1 MYERTETNPS
11 RPSSPERKPEVP
23 LTRAN
28 QRIIIEPL
36 MTAAEVAS
44 VLVVNTKRVYELG
57 IPSIRLSNRT
67 IRWRPSDV
75 KEYIDERRAES

>member
-1 MYERTETNPS
+1 
-11 RPSSPERKPEVP
+11 
-23 LTRAN
+23 
-28 QRIIIEPL
+28 

-75 KEYIDERRAES
+75 KEYIDERRAKS